1 MKQYATDMRT
11 ALADTLIELE
21 GTNDRIL
28 WLDADLM
35 ASSGMNRFK
44 AAYPDKVINCGIQEA
59 NMFGVAAGLSEEGFV
74 PFVHSFSA
82 FASRRIADQIFMS
95 GIYARQNVRIVGSDP
110 GLSAG
115 PNGGTHISLEDMG
128 ILRTLPG
135 TMILDP
141 CDPVQLKAV
150 TAQSIDRKGIYYIR
164 LMRKSK
170 DQFYEEGTSFEI
182 GRASI
187 LKEGGDLSVI
197 TCGTVCVRE
206 ALKAAEILEKEHIH
220 VRIIDMFT
228 VKPLDREAV
237 LKAAAETGAIIT
249 LENHNIYNGL
259 GSAVAEVIAEEGIRI
274 PFKRMGVPDSVG
286 EVGTL
291 DYLLCKFGM
300 DGASVAKTAKEL
312 IEKKS

>member
-11 ALADTLIELE
+11 ALADTLIRLE
-21 GTNDRIL
+21 QDHDRIL
-28 WLDADLM
+28 WLDSDLM
-35 ASSGMNRFK
+35 ASSGMNKFK
-44 AAYPDKVINCGIQEA
+44 EAYPDRVINCGIQEA
-59 NMFGVAAGLSEEGFV
+59 NMFGVAAGLSEEGFI

-82 FASRRIADQIFMS
+82 FASRRITDQIFMS
-95 GIYARQNVRIVGSDP
+95 GIYARQNVRVVGSDP

-128 ILRTLPG
+128 ILRSLPG
-135 TMILDP
+135 TIILDP
-141 CDPVQLKAV
+141 CDPVQLNAV
-150 TAQSIDRKGIYYIR
+150 VEQSAAKKGIYYIR

-187 LKEGGDLSVI
+187 LKGGEDLSVI
-197 TCGTVCVRE
+197 TCGTVCIRE
-206 ALKAAEILEKEHIH
+206 ALRAAELLEKDGIH

-259 GSAVAEVIAEEGIRI
+259 GSAVAEVIAESGLSI

-291 DYLLCKFGM
+291 DYLLQKFGM
-300 DGASVAKTAKEL
+300 DADAVAGTAKEL
-312 IEKKS
+312 LARK

>member
-11 ALADTLIELE
+11 ALADTLIRLE
-21 GTNDRIL
+21 QDHDRIL
-28 WLDADLM
+28 WLDSDLM
-35 ASSGMNRFK
+35 ASSGMNKFK
-44 AAYPDKVINCGIQEA
+44 EAYPDRVINCGIQEA
-59 NMFGVAAGLSEEGFV
+59 NMFGVAAGLSEEGFI

-82 FASRRIADQIFMS
+82 FASRRITDQIFMS
-95 GIYARQNVRIVGSDP
+95 GIYARQNVRVVGSDP

-128 ILRTLPG
+128 ILRSLPG
-135 TMILDP
+135 TIILDP
-141 CDPVQLKAV
+141 CDPVQLNAV
-150 TAQSIDRKGIYYIR
+150 VEQSAAKKGIDYIR

-187 LKEGGDLSVI
+187 LKEGEDLSVI
-197 TCGTVCVRE
+197 TCGTVCIRE
-206 ALKAAEILEKEHIH
+206 ALRAAELLEKDGIH

-259 GSAVAEVIAEEGIRI
+259 GSAVAEVIAESGLSI

-291 DYLLCKFGM
+291 DYLLQKFGM
-300 DGASVAKTAKEL
+300 DADAVAGTAKEL
-312 IEKKS
+312 LARK

>member
-11 ALADTLIELE
+11 ALADTLIRLE
-21 GTNDRIL
+21 RDNDRIL
-28 WLDADLM
+28 WLDSDLM
-35 ASSGMNRFK
+35 ASSGMNKFK
-44 AAYPDKVINCGIQEA
+44 EAYPDRVINCGIQEA
-59 NMFGVAAGLSEEGFV
+59 NMFGVAAGLSEEGFI

-82 FASRRIADQIFMS
+82 FASRRITDQIFMS
-95 GIYARQNVRIVGSDP
+95 GIYARQNVRVVGSDP

-128 ILRTLPG
+128 ILRSLPG
-135 TMILDP
+135 TIILDP
-141 CDPVQLKAV
+141 CDPVQLNAV
-150 TAQSIDRKGIYYIR
+150 AEQSVAKKGIYYIR

-187 LKEGGDLSVI
+187 LKGGEDLSVI
-197 TCGTVCVRE
+197 TCGTDCIRE
-206 ALKAAEILEKEHIH
+206 ALRAAELLEKDGIH

-259 GSAVAEVIAEEGIRI
+259 GSAVAEVIAESGLSI

-291 DYLLCKFGM
+291 DYLLQKFGM
-300 DGASVAKTAKEL
+300 DADAVAGTAKEL
-312 IEKKS
+312 LARK

>member
-1 MKQYATDMRT
+1 
-11 ALADTLIELE
+11 
-21 GTNDRIL
+21 
-28 WLDADLM
+28 
-35 ASSGMNRFK
+35 
-44 AAYPDKVINCGIQEA
+44 
-59 NMFGVAAGLSEEGFV
+59 MFGVAAGLSEEGFI

-82 FASRRIADQIFMS
+82 FASRRITDQIFMS
-95 GIYARQNVRIVGSDP
+95 GIYARQNVRVVGSDP

-128 ILRTLPG
+128 ILRSLPG
-135 TMILDP
+135 TIILDP
-141 CDPVQLKAV
+141 CDPVQLNAV
-150 TAQSIDRKGIYYIR
+150 VEQSAAKKGIYYIR

-187 LKEGGDLSVI
+187 LKEGEDLSVI
-197 TCGTVCVRE
+197 TCGTVCIRE
-206 ALKAAEILEKEHIH
+206 ALRAAELLEKDGIH

-259 GSAVAEVIAEEGIRI
+259 GSAVAEVIAESGLSI

-291 DYLLCKFGM
+291 DYLLQKFGM
-300 DGASVAKTAKEL
+300 DADAVAGTAKEL
-312 IEKKS
+312 LARK

>member
-11 ALADTLIELE
+11 ALADTLIRLE
-21 GTNDRIL
+21 QDHDRIL
-28 WLDADLM
+28 WLDSDLM
-35 ASSGMNRFK
+35 ASSGMNKFK
-44 AAYPDKVINCGIQEA
+44 EAYPDRVINCGIQEA
-59 NMFGVAAGLSEEGFV
+59 NMFGVAAGLSEEGFI

-82 FASRRIADQIFMS
+82 FASRRITDQIFMS
-95 GIYARQNVRIVGSDP
+95 GIYARQNVRVVGSDP

-128 ILRTLPG
+128 ILRSLPG
-135 TMILDP
+135 TIILDP
-141 CDPVQLKAV
+141 CDPVQLNAV
-150 TAQSIDRKGIYYIR
+150 AEQSVAKKGIYYIR

-187 LKEGGDLSVI
+187 LKGGEDLSVI
-197 TCGTVCVRE
+197 TCGTVCIRE
-206 ALKAAEILEKEHIH
+206 ALRAAELLEKDGIH

-259 GSAVAEVIAEEGIRI
+259 GSAVAEVIAESGLSI

-291 DYLLCKFGM
+291 DYLLQKFGM
-300 DGASVAKTAKEL
+300 DADAVAGTAKEL
-312 IEKKS
+312 LARK

>member
-11 ALADTLIELE
+11 ALADTLIRLE
-21 GTNDRIL
+21 QDHDRIL
-28 WLDADLM
+28 WLDSDLM
-35 ASSGMNRFK
+35 ASSGMNKFK
-44 AAYPDKVINCGIQEA
+44 EAYPDRVINCGIQEA
-59 NMFGVAAGLSEEGFV
+59 NMFGVAAGLSEEGFI

-82 FASRRIADQIFMS
+82 FASRRITDQIFMS
-95 GIYARQNVRIVGSDP
+95 GIYARQNVRVVGSDP

-128 ILRTLPG
+128 ILRSLPG
-135 TMILDP
+135 TIILDP
-141 CDPVQLKAV
+141 CDPVQLNAV
-150 TAQSIDRKGIYYIR
+150 AEQSVAKKGIYYIR

-187 LKEGGDLSVI
+187 LKGGEDLSVI
-197 TCGTVCVRE
+197 TCGTVCIRE
-206 ALKAAEILEKEHIH
+206 ALRAAELLEKDGIH

-228 VKPLDREAV
+228 VKPLDRETV

-259 GSAVAEVIAEEGIRI
+259 GSAVAEVIAESGISI

-291 DYLLCKFGM
+291 DYLLQKFGM
-300 DGASVAKTAKEL
+300 DADAVAGTAKEL
-312 IEKKS
+312 LARK

>member
-11 ALADTLIELE
+11 ALADTLIRLE
-21 GTNDRIL
+21 QDHDRIL
-28 WLDADLM
+28 WLDSDLM
-35 ASSGMNRFK
+35 ASSGMNKFK
-44 AAYPDKVINCGIQEA
+44 EAYPDRVINCGIQEA
-59 NMFGVAAGLSEEGFV
+59 NMFGVAAGLSEEGFI

-82 FASRRIADQIFMS
+82 FASRRITDQIFMS
-95 GIYARQNVRIVGSDP
+95 GIYARQNVRVVGSDP

-128 ILRTLPG
+128 ILRSLPG
-135 TMILDP
+135 TIILDP
-141 CDPVQLKAV
+141 CDPVQLNAV
-150 TAQSIDRKGIYYIR
+150 VEQSAAKKGIYYIR

-187 LKEGGDLSVI
+187 LKEGEDLSVI
-197 TCGTVCVRE
+197 TCGTVCIRE
-206 ALKAAEILEKEHIH
+206 ALRAAELLEKDGIH

-259 GSAVAEVIAEEGIRI
+259 GSAVAEVIAESGLSI

-291 DYLLCKFGM
+291 DYLLQKFGM
-300 DGASVAKTAKEL
+300 DADAVAGTAKEL
-312 IEKKS
+312 LARK

>member
-11 ALADTLIELE
+11 ALADTLIRLE
-21 GTNDRIL
+21 QDHDRIL
-28 WLDADLM
+28 WLDSDLM
-35 ASSGMNRFK
+35 ASSGMNKFK
-44 AAYPDKVINCGIQEA
+44 EAYPDRVINCGIQEA
-59 NMFGVAAGLSEEGFV
+59 NMFGVAAGLSEEGFI

-82 FASRRIADQIFMS
+82 FASRRITDQIFMS
-95 GIYARQNVRIVGSDP
+95 GIYARQNVRVVGSDP

-128 ILRTLPG
+128 ILRSLPG
-135 TMILDP
+135 TIILDP
-141 CDPVQLKAV
+141 CDPVQLNAMV
-150 TAQSIDRKGIYYIR
+150 EQSAAKKGIYYIR

-187 LKEGGDLSVI
+187 LKEGEDLSVI
-197 TCGTVCVRE
+197 TCGTVCIRE
-206 ALKAAEILEKEHIH
+206 ALRAAELLEKDGIH
-220 VRIIDMFT
+220 VKIIDMFT

-259 GSAVAEVIAEEGIRI
+259 GSAVAEVIAESGLSI

-291 DYLLCKFGM
+291 DYLLQKFGM
-300 DGASVAKTAKEL
+300 DADAVAGTAKEL
-312 IEKKS
+312 LARK

>member
-11 ALADTLIELE
+11 ALADTLIRLE
-21 GTNDRIL
+21 RDNDRIL
-28 WLDADLM
+28 WLDSDLM
-35 ASSGMNRFK
+35 ASSGMNKFK
-44 AAYPDKVINCGIQEA
+44 EAYPDRVINCGIQEA
-59 NMFGVAAGLSEEGFV
+59 NMFGVAAGLSEEGFI

-82 FASRRIADQIFMS
+82 FASRRITDQIFMS
-95 GIYARQNVRIVGSDP
+95 GIYARQNVRVVGSDP

-128 ILRTLPG
+128 ILRSLPG
-135 TMILDP
+135 TIILDP
-141 CDPVQLKAV
+141 CDPVQLNAV
-150 TAQSIDRKGIYYIR
+150 AEQSVAKKGIYYIR

-187 LKEGGDLSVI
+187 LKGGEDLSVI
-197 TCGTVCVRE
+197 TCGTVCIRE
-206 ALKAAEILEKEHIH
+206 ALRAAELLEKDGIH

-228 VKPLDREAV
+228 VKPLDRETV

-259 GSAVAEVIAEEGIRI
+259 GSAVAEVIAESGLSI

-291 DYLLCKFGM
+291 DYLLQKFGM
-300 DGASVAKTAKEL
+300 DADAVAGTAKEL
-312 IEKKS
+312 LARK

>member
-11 ALADTLIELE
+11 ALADTLIRLE
-21 GTNDRIL
+21 QDHDRIL
-28 WLDADLM
+28 WLDSDLM
-35 ASSGMNRFK
+35 ASSGMNKFK
-44 AAYPDKVINCGIQEA
+44 EAYPDRVINCGIQEA
-59 NMFGVAAGLSEEGFV
+59 NMFGVAAGLSEEGFI

-82 FASRRIADQIFMS
+82 FASRRITDQIFMS
-95 GIYARQNVRIVGSDP
+95 GIYARQNVRVVGSDP

-128 ILRTLPG
+128 ILRSLPG
-135 TMILDP
+135 TIILDP
-141 CDPVQLKAV
+141 CDPVQLNAV
-150 TAQSIDRKGIYYIR
+150 AEQSVAKKGIYYIR

-187 LKEGGDLSVI
+187 LKEGEDLSVI
-197 TCGTVCVRE
+197 TCGTVCIRE
-206 ALKAAEILEKEHIH
+206 ALRAAEVLEKDGIH

-228 VKPLDREAV
+228 VKPLDRETV

-259 GSAVAEVIAEEGIRI
+259 GSAVAEVIAESGISI

-291 DYLLCKFGM
+291 DYLLQKFGM
-300 DGASVAKTAKEL
+300 DADAVAGTAKEL
-312 IEKKS
+312 LARK

>member
-11 ALADTLIELE
+11 ALADTLIRLE
-21 GTNDRIL
+21 RDNDRIL
-28 WLDADLM
+28 WLDSDLM
-35 ASSGMNRFK
+35 ASSGMNKFK
-44 AAYPDKVINCGIQEA
+44 EAYPDRVINCGIQEA
-59 NMFGVAAGLSEEGFV
+59 NMFGVAAGLSEEGFI

-82 FASRRIADQIFMS
+82 FASRRITDQIFMS
-95 GIYARQNVRIVGSDP
+95 GIYARQNVRVVGSDP

-128 ILRTLPG
+128 ILRSLPG
-135 TMILDP
+135 TIILDP
-141 CDPVQLKAV
+141 CDPVQLNAV
-150 TAQSIDRKGIYYIR
+150 VEQSAAKKGIYYIR

-187 LKEGGDLSVI
+187 LKGGEDLSVI
-197 TCGTVCVRE
+197 TCGTVCIRE
-206 ALKAAEILEKEHIH
+206 ALRAAEVLEKDGIH

-259 GSAVAEVIAEEGIRI
+259 GSAVAEVIAESGLSI

-291 DYLLCKFGM
+291 DYLLQKFGM
-300 DGASVAKTAKEL
+300 DADAVAGTAKEL
-312 IEKKS
+312 LARK

>member
-11 ALADTLIELE
+11 ALADTLIRLE
-21 GTNDRIL
+21 RDNDRIL
-28 WLDADLM
+28 WLDSDLM
-35 ASSGMNRFK
+35 ASSGMNKFK
-44 AAYPDKVINCGIQEA
+44 EAYPDRVINCGIQEA
-59 NMFGVAAGLSEEGFV
+59 NMFGVAAGLSEEGFI

-82 FASRRIADQIFMS
+82 FAIRRITDQMFMS
-95 GIYARQNVRIVGSDP
+95 GIYARQNVRVVGSDP

-128 ILRTLPG
+128 ILRSLPG
-135 TMILDP
+135 TIILDP
-141 CDPVQLKAV
+141 CDPVQLNAV
-150 TAQSIDRKGIYYIR
+150 AEQSVAKKGIYYIR

-187 LKEGGDLSVI
+187 LKGGEDLSVI
-197 TCGTVCVRE
+197 TCGTVCIRE
-206 ALKAAEILEKEHIH
+206 ALRAAELLEKDGIH

-259 GSAVAEVIAEEGIRI
+259 GSAVAEVIAESGLSI

-291 DYLLCKFGM
+291 DYLLQKFGM
-300 DGASVAKTAKEL
+300 DADAVAGTAKEL
-312 IEKKS
+312 LARK

>member
-11 ALADTLIELE
+11 ALADTLIRLE
-21 GTNDRIL
+21 QDHDRIL
-28 WLDADLM
+28 WLDSDLM
-35 ASSGMNRFK
+35 ASSGMNKFK
-44 AAYPDKVINCGIQEA
+44 EAYPDRVINCGIQEA
-59 NMFGVAAGLSEEGFV
+59 NMFGVAAGLSEEGFI

-82 FASRRIADQIFMS
+82 FASRRITDQIFMS
-95 GIYARQNVRIVGSDP
+95 GIYARQNVRVVGSDP

-128 ILRTLPG
+128 ILRSLPG
-135 TMILDP
+135 TIILDP
-141 CDPVQLKAV
+141 CDPVQLNAV
-150 TAQSIDRKGIYYIR
+150 AEQSVAKKGIYYIR

-187 LKEGGDLSVI
+187 LKEGEDLSVI
-197 TCGTVCVRE
+197 TCGTVCIRE
-206 ALKAAEILEKEHIH
+206 ALRAAEVLEKDGIH

-259 GSAVAEVIAEEGIRI
+259 GSAVAEVIAESGLSI

-291 DYLLCKFGM
+291 DYLLQKFGM
-300 DGASVAKTAKEL
+300 DADAVAGTAKEL
-312 IEKKS
+312 LARK

>member
-11 ALADTLIELE
+11 ALADTLIRLE
-21 GTNDRIL
+21 RDNDRIL
-28 WLDADLM
+28 WLDSDLM
-35 ASSGMNRFK
+35 ASSGMNKFK
-44 AAYPDKVINCGIQEA
+44 EAYPDRVINCGIQEA
-59 NMFGVAAGLSEEGFV
+59 NMFGVAAGLSEEGFI

-82 FASRRIADQIFMS
+82 FASRRITDQIFMS
-95 GIYARQNVRIVGSDP
+95 GIYARQNVRVVGSDP

-128 ILRTLPG
+128 ILRSLPG
-135 TMILDP
+135 TIILDP
-141 CDPVQLKAV
+141 CDPVQLNAV
-150 TAQSIDRKGIYYIR
+150 VEQSAAKKGIYYIR

-187 LKEGGDLSVI
+187 LKGGEDLSVI
-197 TCGTVCVRE
+197 TCGTVCIRE
-206 ALKAAEILEKEHIH
+206 ALRAAELLEKDGIH

-259 GSAVAEVIAEEGIRI
+259 GSAVAEVIAESGLSI

-291 DYLLCKFGM
+291 DYLLQKFGM
-300 DGASVAKTAKEL
+300 DADAVAGTAKEL
-312 IEKKS
+312 LARK

>member
-11 ALADTLIELE
+11 ALADTLIRLE
-21 GTNDRIL
+21 QDHDRIL
-28 WLDADLM
+28 WLDSDLM
-35 ASSGMNRFK
+35 ASSGMNKFK
-44 AAYPDKVINCGIQEA
+44 EAYPDRVINCGIQEA
-59 NMFGVAAGLSEEGFV
+59 NMFGVAAGLSEEGFI

-82 FASRRIADQIFMS
+82 FASRRITDQIFMS
-95 GIYARQNVRIVGSDP
+95 GIYARQNVRVVGSDP

-128 ILRTLPG
+128 ILRSLPG
-135 TMILDP
+135 TIILDP
-141 CDPVQLKAV
+141 CDPVQLNAV
-150 TAQSIDRKGIYYIR
+150 AEQSVAKKGIYYIR

-187 LKEGGDLSVI
+187 LKEGEDLSVI
-197 TCGTVCVRE
+197 TCGTVCIRE
-206 ALKAAEILEKEHIH
+206 ALRAAELLEKDGIH

-259 GSAVAEVIAEEGIRI
+259 GSAVAEVIAESGLSI

-291 DYLLCKFGM
+291 DYLLQKFGM
-300 DGASVAKTAKEL
+300 DADAVAGTAKEL
-312 IEKKS
+312 LARK

>member
-11 ALADTLIELE
+11 ALADTLIRLE
-21 GTNDRIL
+21 RDNDRIL
-28 WLDADLM
+28 WLDSDLM
-35 ASSGMNRFK
+35 ASSGMNKFK
-44 AAYPDKVINCGIQEA
+44 EAYPDRVINCGIQEA
-59 NMFGVAAGLSEEGFV
+59 NMFGVAAGLSEEGFI

-82 FASRRIADQIFMS
+82 FASRRITDQIFMS
-95 GIYARQNVRIVGSDP
+95 GIYARQNVRVVGSDP

-128 ILRTLPG
+128 ILRSLPG
-135 TMILDP
+135 TIILDP
-141 CDPVQLKAV
+141 CDPVQLNAV
-150 TAQSIDRKGIYYIR
+150 AEQSAAKKGIYYIR

-187 LKEGGDLSVI
+187 LKEGEDLSVI
-197 TCGTVCVRE
+197 TCGTVCIRE
-206 ALKAAEILEKEHIH
+206 ALRAAEVLEKDGIH

-228 VKPLDREAV
+228 VKPLDRETV

-259 GSAVAEVIAEEGIRI
+259 GSAVAEVIAESGLSI

-291 DYLLCKFGM
+291 DYLLQKFGM
-300 DGASVAKTAKEL
+300 DADAVAGTAKEL
-312 IEKKS
+312 LARK

>member
-11 ALADTLIELE
+11 ALADTLIRLE
-21 GTNDRIL
+21 QDHDRIL
-28 WLDADLM
+28 WLDSDLM
-35 ASSGMNRFK
+35 ASSGMNKFK
-44 AAYPDKVINCGIQEA
+44 EAYPDRVINCGIQEA
-59 NMFGVAAGLSEEGFV
+59 NMFGVAAGLSEEGFI

-82 FASRRIADQIFMS
+82 FASRRITDQIFMS
-95 GIYARQNVRIVGSDP
+95 GIYARQNVRVVGSDP

-128 ILRTLPG
+128 ILRSLPG
-135 TMILDP
+135 TIILDP
-141 CDPVQLKAV
+141 CDPVQLNAMV
-150 TAQSIDRKGIYYIR
+150 EQSVAKKGIYYIR

-187 LKEGGDLSVI
+187 LKEGEDLSVI
-197 TCGTVCVRE
+197 TCGTVCIRE
-206 ALKAAEILEKEHIH
+206 ALRAAEVLEKDGIH

-228 VKPLDREAV
+228 VKPLDRETV

-259 GSAVAEVIAEEGIRI
+259 GSAVAEVIAESGISI

-291 DYLLCKFGM
+291 DYLLQKFGM
-300 DGASVAKTAKEL
+300 DADAVAGTAKEL
-312 IEKKS
+312 LARK

>member
-11 ALADTLIELE
+11 ALADTLIRLE
-21 GTNDRIL
+21 RDNDRIL
-28 WLDADLM
+28 WLDSDLM
-35 ASSGMNRFK
+35 ASSGMNKFK
-44 AAYPDKVINCGIQEA
+44 EAYPDRVINCGIQEA
-59 NMFGVAAGLSEEGFV
+59 NMFGVAAGLSEEGFI

-82 FASRRIADQIFMS
+82 FASRRITDQIFMS
-95 GIYARQNVRIVGSDP
+95 GIYARQNVRVVGSDP

-128 ILRTLPG
+128 ILRSLPG
-135 TMILDP
+135 TIILDP
-141 CDPVQLKAV
+141 CDPVQLNAV
-150 TAQSIDRKGIYYIR
+150 AEQSVAKKGIYYIR

-187 LKEGGDLSVI
+187 LKGGEDLSVI
-197 TCGTVCVRE
+197 TCGTVCIRE
-206 ALKAAEILEKEHIH
+206 ALRAAEVLEKDGIH

-228 VKPLDREAV
+228 VKPLDRETV

-259 GSAVAEVIAEEGIRI
+259 GSAVAEVIAESGLSI

-291 DYLLCKFGM
+291 DYLLQKFGM
-300 DGASVAKTAKEL
+300 DADAVAGTAKEL
-312 IEKKS
+312 LARK

>member
-11 ALADTLIELE
+11 ALADTLIRLE
-21 GTNDRIL
+21 QDHDRIL
-28 WLDADLM
+28 WLDSDLM
-35 ASSGMNRFK
+35 ASSGMNKFK
-44 AAYPDKVINCGIQEA
+44 EAYPDRVINCGIQEA
-59 NMFGVAAGLSEEGFV
+59 NMFGVAAGLSEEGFI

-82 FASRRIADQIFMS
+82 FASRRITDQIFMS
-95 GIYARQNVRIVGSDP
+95 GIYARQNVRVVGSDP

-128 ILRTLPG
+128 ILRSLPG
-135 TMILDP
+135 TIILDP
-141 CDPVQLKAV
+141 CDPVQLNAV
-150 TAQSIDRKGIYYIR
+150 AEQSVAKKGIYYIR

-187 LKEGGDLSVI
+187 LKEGEDLSVI
-197 TCGTVCVRE
+197 TCGTVCIRE
-206 ALKAAEILEKEHIH
+206 ALRAAELLEKDGIH
-220 VRIIDMFT
+220 VKIIDMFT

-259 GSAVAEVIAEEGIRI
+259 GSAVAEVIAESGLSI

-291 DYLLCKFGM
+291 DYLLQKFGM
-300 DGASVAKTAKEL
+300 DADAVAGTAKEL
-312 IEKKS
+312 LARK

>member
-11 ALADTLIELE
+11 ALADTLIRLE
-21 GTNDRIL
+21 QDHDRIL
-28 WLDADLM
+28 WLDSDLM
-35 ASSGMNRFK
+35 ASSGMNKFK
-44 AAYPDKVINCGIQEA
+44 EAYPDRVINCGIQEA
-59 NMFGVAAGLSEEGFV
+59 NMFGVAAGLSEEGFI

-82 FASRRIADQIFMS
+82 FASRRITDQIFMS
-95 GIYARQNVRIVGSDP
+95 GIYARQNVRVVGSDP

-128 ILRTLPG
+128 ILRSLPG
-135 TMILDP
+135 TIILDP
-141 CDPVQLKAV
+141 CDPVQLNAV
-150 TAQSIDRKGIYYIR
+150 VEQSAAKKGIYYIR

-187 LKEGGDLSVI
+187 LKGGEDLSVI
-197 TCGTVCVRE
+197 TCGTVCIRE
-206 ALKAAEILEKEHIH
+206 ALRAAELLEKDGIH

-237 LKAAAETGAIIT
+237 LKAAVETGAIIT

-259 GSAVAEVIAEEGIRI
+259 GSAVAEVIAESGLSI

-291 DYLLCKFGM
+291 DYLLQKFGM
-300 DGASVAKTAKEL
+300 DADAVAGTAKEL
-312 IEKKS
+312 LARK